1 METNENEGTRMARNK
16 NEGKRRVNAKGN
28 LNSLT
33 RMKTK
38 EKLNEKDEV
47 PGPPSCLTLRNDP
60 SSSFVDPSCSFI
72 NPSGPFVFLG
82 VQLSDSFLY
91 SS

>member
-1 METNENEGTRMARNK
+1 MAMKKNEGTRMGPKENK
-16 NEGKRRVNAKGN
+16 GKRRVDAKGN

-60 SSSFVDPSCSFI
+60 SSSFVDPS
-72 NPSGPFVFLG
+72 GPFVFLG

-91 SS
+91 SL